1 MNTSKIMAALI
12 VGSLFAANASAE
24 PALNGDADFQA
35 WLKAATAQYSAP
47 APKAAASAGSASK
60 PAQQVL
66 RVELESFNP

>member
-12 VGSLFAANASAE
+12 VGSLFAASASAE
-24 PALNGDADFQA
+24 PALNDDADFQA
-35 WLKAATAQYSAP
+35 WLKAATAQYSVS
-47 APKAAASAGSASK
+47 APKAAASAGFGSK